1 MPRRYYSSTAARTT
15 LASGINGSATSIN
28 VVTVSGWPSSF
39 PYTLIID
46 QDTVN
51 EEIVQVTARSGTS
64 ITVVRAIDGTTG
76 VAHSAGAAVNHGVSA
91 RDFDEP
97 NAHIESTSNPHS
109 VTAAQA
115 GALALAGGTVTG
127 PTVVDVNSAS
137 TALRITQVGAGNAL
151 VVEDSANPDA
161 SLFVVNND
169 GNVGIGT
176 SSPSRALEVDGS
188 NSTAYSP
195 NIVTVS
201 LRGTD
206 TYNSGSSGAGI
217 SLSGKYNSA
226 GAFTDLGFV
235 SAIKEET
242 SDGTYGGSLIFGTRN
257 NGSGGGSMERLRI
270 TSAGRVG
277 IGTTS
282 PAGRLAVKVTSG
294 YSAGEVWSE
303 RTLIVTTG
311 DTNSSGGLGLAYDDT
326 AGSNIAC
333 IIPGVAW
340 KPITLSGSVISL
352 APDASERF
360 RINNAG
366 LITGSGT
373 SLGAWTAFTPTFTGI
388 TIGNGSI
395 SAAYSVIGKTCFARY
410 DLTFGSTTTVGGS
423 SNGFTLPLT
432 MKSGQYATVIP
443 FYFDA
448 SLAASYHGFGQTTSN
463 YIYFDATNNANGKAE
478 NITTTTPFTWSTS
491 DRIIVSVVYEA
502 A

>member
-1 MPRRYYSSTAARTT
+1 MPRRYYSSTAGRTT
-15 LASGINGSATSIN
+15 LASGVTDSATSFS
-28 VVTVSGWPSSF
+28 VVAVSGWPSSF

-64 ITVVRAIDGTTG
+64 LTVVRAVDGTTG

-151 VVEDSANPDA
+151 VVEDSANPDSSA
-161 SLFVVNND
+161 FVVDSNGSVFIGPSTGIIALNVAVPAASKGVSFD
-169 GNVGIGT
+169 YDEVTDRTVIASIHQGVSFKPLALQGSELVFEPGATERMRITSTGNVGIGT
-176 SSPSRALEVDGS
+176 SAPNHPLQVKTTTDLQGIFQEHVGDSGVARFTAFRSRANGAAVQDGDIISRFQSTTSVGGGVFPTLAFIEMAMNGTVSSTSAPSR
-188 NSTAYSP
+188 
-195 NIVTVS
+195 VS
-201 LRGTD
+201 
-206 TYNSGSSGAGI
+206 I
-217 SLSGKYNSA
+217 
-226 GAFTDLGFV
+226 FT
-235 SAIKEET
+235 T
-242 SDGTYGGSLIFGTRN
+242 
-257 NGSGGGSMERLRI
+257 
-270 TSAGRVG
+270 
-277 IGTTS
+277 
-282 PAGRLAVKVTSG
+282 P
-294 YSAGEVWSE
+294 
-303 RTLIVTTG
+303 
-311 DTNSSGGLGLAYDDT
+311 
-326 AGSNIAC
+326 
-333 IIPGVAW
+333 
-340 KPITLSGSVISL
+340 SGSVS
-352 APDASERF
+352 PSERM
-360 RINNAG
+360 RIDNAG
-366 LITGSGT
+366 LITGTGT
-373 SLGAWTAFTPTFTGI
+373 SLGAWTAFTPTVSGI

-395 SAAYSVIGKTCFARY
+395 TAAYSVIGKTCFARY

-448 SLAASYHGFGQTTSN
+448 SLTASYHGFGQTTSN

-478 NITTTTPFTWSTS
+478 NITTTTPFTWATS
-491 DRIIVSVVYEA
+491 DRIIVSVVYEIA
-502 A
+502 